1 MWTAGPGDHP
11 TGTQGFRRVSSQG
24 MNIPVTWN
32 RRDDCRTWDAEA
44 TLSITVRELLQLPH
58 LQAVLLAGAQ
68 GVDRAVSW
76 VHTSDLPNAWEW
88 HGSGEL
94 LLTNGTGL
102 PLDPARQSEFVT
114 RLAGT
119 GASGLAIGL
128 GMPSPPLTAALTARA
143 DALGL
148 PLMTVPFSVPFTAV
162 VRAVAD
168 ANDREESRQVLQV
181 ARLYELLRQS
191 IAAGANGPGLL
202 PRLGRELGVRLFLVD
217 PATGRSLLEDGE
229 ETEFAAALAEG
240 FAAHGDALPG
250 MLRLT
255 RPGADHG
262 DVGAVAVA
270 VPAAR
275 PTALVIEPVGN
286 QLPSTVL
293 LQHAAAGGA
302 LELAQLTAR
311 QERQRRAGADLFTQL
326 LDRRI
331 DERAAREEL
340 AEFDLPLAE
349 AVVVAMSAGS
359 ELGARI
365 GPALARLHLP
375 HLLLTRG
382 ERLYLLMTDGALAEP
397 HAGDWS
403 AAVSAMG
410 VSDLV
415 GTAARVPEAC
425 QEAGWALAA
434 AVAQGQRVTKYGD
447 ESILLPRTPAE
458 ARSVVTRVLGPLLA
472 HDSERGSDFLRTVR
486 VLLEHDRSWQDA
498 AAVLHI
504 HKQTLGYRLRRI
516 EGLTG
521 RGFARTADIA
531 EWWVALQAND
541 VLQGALPPSLAPASS
556 SAREPAR
563 RGVRA

>member
-1 MWTAGPGDHP
+1 M
-11 TGTQGFRRVSSQG
+11 
-24 MNIPVTWN
+24 
-32 RRDDCRTWDAEA
+32 
-44 TLSITVRELLQLPH
+44 SITVRELLQLPH
-58 LQAVLLAGAQ
+58 LQAALLAGAA

-76 VHTSDLPNAWEW
+76 VHTSDLPNAWDW
-88 HGSGEL
+88 LGSGEL

-102 PLDPARQSEFVT
+102 PVEADRQAELVT

-128 GMPSPPLTAALTARA
+128 GMPSPPLTALLTARA
-143 DALGL
+143 DEVGL
-148 PLMTVPFSVPFTAV
+148 PLLTVPFSVPFTAI

-168 ANDREESRQVLQV
+168 ANEREESRQVLQV

-191 IAAGANGPGLL
+191 IAAGASGPGVL

-217 PATGRSLLEDGE
+217 PATGKSLLEDGQ
-229 ETEFAAALAEG
+229 ETVYAAALAEG

-250 MLRLT
+250 MLRLVL
-255 RPGADHG
+255 PGAAAA

-326 LDRRI
+326 VDRRI
-331 DERAAREEL
+331 HEQAAREEL

-349 AVVVAMSAGS
+349 AVVLAMPAGS
-359 ELGARI
+359 QLAAQIE
-365 GPALARLHLP
+365 PALVRLHLP

-382 ERLYLLMTDGALAEP
+382 ERLYLLMTGAALCEP
-397 HAGDWS
+397 RPGDWWDAI
-403 AAVSAMG
+403 AALG
-410 VSDLV
+410 ISDLV
-415 GTAARVPEAC
+415 GTVARVPEAC

-434 AVAQGQRVTKYGD
+434 ATAQGQRVAKYGE
-447 ESILLPRTPAE
+447 ESILLPRTPTE

-472 HDSERGSDFLRTVR
+472 HDTERGSDFLMTVR
-486 VLLEHDRSWQDA
+486 VLLEHDRSWQA
-498 AAVLHI
+498 AAAALYI

-541 VLQGALPPSLAPASS
+541 LLQGAVAPSETPPGS
-556 SAREPAR
+556 SARPPA
-563 RGVRA
+563 GERART

>member
-1 MWTAGPGDHP
+1 MNGLVTGDSP
-11 TGTQGFRRVSSQG
+11 ANGV
-24 MNIPVTWN
+24 N
-32 RRDDCRTWDAEA
+32 RLHEAESG
-44 TLSITVRELLQLPH
+44 LSITVRELLLLPH
-58 LQAVLLAGAQ
+58 LQSELLAGGA
-68 GVDRAVSW
+68 GVDRPVSW

-102 PLDPARQSEFVT
+102 PADPERQADFAT
-114 RLAGT
+114 LLAGT

-128 GMPSPPLTAALTARA
+128 GMPSPPLSLELTQRA
-143 DALGL
+143 DELGL
-148 PLMTVPFSVPFTAV
+148 PLITVPFSVPFTAV

-168 ANDREESRQVLQV
+168 ANDREESLQVLQV

-191 IAAGANGPGLL
+191 IAAGASGPGLL

-217 PATGRSLLEDGE
+217 PATGGSLLEDGE
-229 ETEFAAALAEG
+229 ETAYATALAAG
-240 FAAHGDALPG
+240 FAAHGGALPG
-250 MLRLT
+250 MLTLS
-255 RPGADHG
+255 RPGADHR

-270 VPAAR
+270 VPASR
-275 PTALVIEPVGN
+275 PTALVVEPLGD

-349 AVVVAMSAGS
+349 AVVIAVSAGS
-359 ELGARI
+359 EAAART
-365 GPALARLHLP
+365 GSMLARQHLP
-375 HLLLTRG
+375 HLLLSRG
-382 ERLYLLMTDGALAEP
+382 DRLYLLMTDRALAEP
-397 HAGDWS
+397 RTADWS
-403 AAVSAMG
+403 APIEAMG
-410 VSDLV
+410 ISDLV
-415 GTAARVPEAC
+415 GTTGRVPEAC

-434 AVAQGQRVTKYGD
+434 AIAQDRKASRYGE
-447 ESILLPRTPAE
+447 ESILLPRTPTE
-458 ARSVVTRVLGPLLA
+458 ARSVVNRVLGPLLV
-472 HDSERGSDFLRTVR
+472 HDADRGSEFLTTVR
-486 VLLEHDRSWQDA
+486 VLLEHDRSWQQA
-498 AAVLHI
+498 AAALHI
-504 HKQTLGYRLRRI
+504 HKQTLGYRLRRV

-521 RGFARTADIA
+521 RGFTRTPDIA

-541 VLQGALPPSLAPASS
+541 LLLGSLPPDSELRP
-556 SAREPAR
+556 
-563 RGVRA
+563 